1 MYTTKLIQLILLIFA
16 LPMPSTIKH
25 ILSYLFDISIEKKQS
40 NFSGEVAVSLSG
52 GQYKLATKNAIYSFG
67 KNYTSFQVAFKA
79 IDIQNKKIES
89 VLVLGFGLGSVV
101 DLLENHTSINQITAV
116 DADAIIIDL
125 AKKYLQSN
133 LKNKVDYVCDDAE
146 HFVQTHQHK
155 KYDLVLFD
163 VFIEDETPMQFMQP
177 TFLSSLKNLVN
188 EQGILLFSKIDDSHK
203 SNIENAQFE
212 KNFSAVFK
220 DSFSINTDGNKV
232 FTWMNGNA

>member
-1 MYTTKLIQLILLIFA
+1 
-16 LPMPSTIKH
+16 MPLTIKH

-40 NFSGEVAVSLSG
+40 DFSGEVEVSLDK

-67 KNYTSFQVAFKA
+67 KNYTSFEVAFKQ
-79 IDIQNKKIES
+79 IDILNIKIES

-101 DLLENHTSINQITAV
+101 DLLENHETINQITAI
-116 DADAIIIDL
+116 DADKVIIDL

-133 LKNKVDYVCDDAE
+133 LKNKVQYVCDDAE
-146 HFVQTHQHK
+146 RFVQTHQHK

-177 TFLSSLKNLVN
+177 IFLSSLKNLVN
-188 EQGILLFSKIDDSHK
+188 KQGLLLYSKIDDSTK
-203 SNIENAQFE
+203 SRIENAQFE

-232 FTWMNGNA
+232 FTWLNGNT

>member
-1 MYTTKLIQLILLIFA
+1 MA
-16 LPMPSTIKH
+16 LHLKK
-25 ILSYLFDISIEKKQS
+25 ILSYIIDFPIEKTKS
-40 NFSGEVAVSLSG
+40 NFSGEVVVSLSK
-52 GQYKLATKNAIYSFG
+52 GQYKLSTQNAIYSFG
-67 KNYTSFQVAFKA
+67 KNYTSFEVAFKQ
-79 IDIQNKKIES
+79 IDIQHIKIES

-101 DLLENHTSINQITAV
+101 DLLENHETINQITAI

-146 HFVQTHQHK
+146 RFVQTHQHK

-177 TFLSSLKNLVN
+177 IFLSSLKKLVN
-188 EQGILLFSKIDDSHK
+188 EQGILLYSKIDDSNK
-203 SNIENAQFE
+203 SRIENAQFE

-220 DSFSINTDGNKV
+220 DSFSINTNGNKV
-232 FTWMNGNA
+232 FCFFNGNTK